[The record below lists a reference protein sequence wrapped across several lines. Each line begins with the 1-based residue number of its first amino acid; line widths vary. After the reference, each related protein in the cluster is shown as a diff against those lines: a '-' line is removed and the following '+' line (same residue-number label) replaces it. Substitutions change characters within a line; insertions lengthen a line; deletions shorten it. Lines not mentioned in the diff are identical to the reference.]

1 MHNQAEEN
9 EKKIPGEP
17 FQSDTEKLAQRHLAN
32 PDHVIT
38 EEELR
43 NVRVGMAPPPD
54 GPTEEA
60 LRNADE
66 KIADHKADSEEDTT
80 PGSQKITPWDLIGP

>member
-1 MHNQAEEN
+1 MHNQAEDN
-9 EKKIPGEP
+9 KKPDQP

-43 NVRVGMAPPPD
+43 NVRVGMAPLPD

-66 KIADHKADSEEDTT
+66 KIADHKADREEDTT
-80 PGSQKITPWDLIGP
+80 PGSQKITPWNLIGP